1 MITRGAPAAF
11 RRSFTFRAIAAG
23 GIGSLLIAVGD
34 PLSIHWFHSSY
45 LALDFSTPG
54 AVFVFFVLV
63 FLVNTGL
70 GLVRRKWALDSG
82 ELITA
87 YIMMIMASAI
97 VSMGLTSQLLPIITA
112 PYYYGDRNPDWVKY
126 IVPIMRKRPWLAPT
140 STQAIKDFYEGLHK
154 GEPIPYRAWALPL
167 AAWLPFIGA
176 LYLVMIATMVI
187 IRKQWVEHERL
198 AFPVTQLPLE
208 MARGAGERPLVPFF
222 RNPIMWIGFAIPF
235 IDGSVRGLHYY
246 FPWIPVMTSQ
256 ASIAWIAL
264 GYSLTFYL
272 SFPMLGFFYLVNS
285 DALFG
290 LWFFN
295 LFFQVLVGL
304 MLRFGAKWQEN
315 LGIYGTP
322 SPFFAHLGMGAI
334 TALVAVGLWTARSHL
349 RDVVRK
355 ALRGDPEV
363 DDSGEILSY
372 RAAFWSTVGGVA
384 FMWAWL
390 WFSGLPVWLGLMFLG
405 GAFVLFY
412 GLARVVVE
420 SGLAVAVASTISA
433 GFVVSSFGSRPFGPA
448 GLTSLAVNYVWSSDI
463 RTYVMVSAAHGVR
476 MADITDQRRRPLF
489 WIMWLAIV
497 IALAASI
504 WVTLV
509 LAYRAAGVNLNSW
522 FFVDGPQYPYK
533 WVIDKLTNPTDP
545 NLAGWV
551 VRAAGFAFMG
561 YLMIMRQAFV
571 WWPFHPI
578 GFVVGSTWIMNVLW
592 MTCFLAWM
600 IKGLI
605 VRFGGLR
612 GYLLLRPAFLG
623 LILGQFTA
631 NGVWLVV
638 DAIMG
643 ARGNQIYWI

>member
-1 MITRGAPAAF
+1 MTGGAPDAV
-11 RRSFTFRAIAAG
+11 RRSFTLRAIAAG
-23 GIGSLLIAVGD
+23 AIGSLLIAVGD
-34 PLSIHWFHSSY
+34 PLSIHWFQSSY
-45 LALDFSTPG
+45 MALDFSTSG
-54 AVFVFFVLV
+54 AVFVFVALV
-63 FLVNTGL
+63 FLINTGL
-70 GLVRRKWALDSG
+70 GRVRREWALHPG

-126 IVPIMRKRPWLAPT
+126 IVPILRKRPWLSPT
-140 STQAIKDFYEGLHK
+140 SPQAIKDFYEGLHE
-154 GEPIPYRAWALPL
+154 GGPIPWRAWVVPL
-167 AAWLPFIGA
+167 AVWLPFICA

-187 IRKQWVEHERL
+187 IRKQWVERERL
-198 AFPVTQLPLE
+198 AFPLTQLPLE
-208 MARGAGERPLVPFF
+208 MARGAGERALVPFF

-235 IDGSVRGLHYY
+235 LHSSVRGLHYY
-246 FPWIPVMTSQ
+246 YPWIPVLTTQ
-256 ASIAWIAL
+256 TFVPWLAL
-264 GYSLTFYL
+264 GYSLRFYL

-295 LFFQVLVGL
+295 LVFQVIAGL
-304 MLRFGAKWQEN
+304 MARFGAKWQEN
-315 LGIYGTP
+315 LGIFGAL
-322 SPFFAHLGMGAI
+322 SPFFAHLGMGAMM
-334 TALVAVGLWTARSHL
+334 ALVAVGLWTARSHL
-349 RDVVRK
+349 RDVARK
-355 ALRGDPEV
+355 ALHGDPGV

-372 RAAFWSTVGGVA
+372 RAAFWSTIGGVA

-390 WFSGLPVWLGLMFLG
+390 WFSGLPVWLGLMFLV
-405 GAFVLFY
+405 GAFVIFY

-448 GLTSLAVNYVWSSDI
+448 GLTSLGMNYVWSSDV

-476 MADITDQRRRPLF
+476 MADITEGRRRPLF
-489 WIMWLAIV
+489 WIMWLAIL

-509 LAYRAAGVNLNSW
+509 LAYRLAGINLNSW

-545 NLAGWV
+545 NVGGWV
-551 VRAAGFAFMG
+551 VRGAGFAFMG
-561 YLMIMRQAFV
+561 YLMLMRQAFV

-578 GFVVGSTWIMNVLW
+578 GFVVGGTWIMDVLW
-592 MTCFLAWM
+592 LTCFLAWM

-612 GYLLLRPAFLG
+612 GYILLRPAFLG
-623 LILGQFTA
+623 LILGQFAA
-631 NGVWLVV
+631 NGVWFIV

-643 ARGNQIYWI
+643 ARGNQIYWV